1 MGPGRMAT
9 AAAVAGALALAG
21 CMTGCSTAVSGTS
34 ADRHAGHHA
43 ASSSPPGG
51 PDPSSI
57 GQPVAG
63 LVPAQIERGYNVGP
77 LRRQGIDGAPQT
89 IVLVD
94 SFGSPTIARDLAAF
108 DTAFG

>member
-1 MGPGRMAT
+1 MGRSRRAT

-21 CMTGCSTAVSGTS
+21 GIASGIAGCSTAVSGTP

-57 GQPVAG
+57 GRPVAG
-63 LVPAQIERGYNVGP
+63 LVPAQIERVYDVGP
-77 LRRQGIDGAPQT
+77 LRRRGIDGAHQT

-94 SFGSPTIARDLAAF
+94 SF
-108 DTAFG
+108 